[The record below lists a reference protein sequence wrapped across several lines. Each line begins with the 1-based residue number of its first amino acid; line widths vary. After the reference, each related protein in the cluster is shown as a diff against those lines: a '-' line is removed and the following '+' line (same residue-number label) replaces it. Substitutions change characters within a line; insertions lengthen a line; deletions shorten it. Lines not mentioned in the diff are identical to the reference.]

1 LLEKGQLVEAGTT
14 KQVVPCSFSSYAMM
28 IFQIKA
34 MKVQE
39 RIETVRLVLR
49 KATLAD
55 AAAVFQR
62 YASDREVTKFLSW
75 RCHQS
80 IEETR
85 AFLEYS
91 EREWAQSASGAY
103 LIESRE
109 SARLLGSTG
118 LHFQTPV
125 IAITGYVLA
134 KDAWGYGYATEALNA
149 ILELARTLG
158 VRSLRASSH
167 GENIASMRVLE
178 KCGFVRE
185 KPDHY
190 VTFPNLGPIPVE
202 SLGYVRTF

>member
-1 LLEKGQLVEAGTT
+1 MKGQ
-14 KQVVPCSFSSYAMM
+14 
-28 IFQIKA
+28 
-34 MKVQE
+34 E
-39 RIETVRLVLR
+39 RLETARLVLR
-49 KATLAD
+49 KPTLAD
-55 AAAVFQR
+55 AEAVFQR

-75 RCHQS
+75 RRHQS

-85 AFLEYS
+85 AFLECS
-91 EREWAQSASGAY
+91 EREWTQWASGAY

-109 SARLLGSTG
+109 PAGLLGSTG
-118 LHFQTPV
+118 LHFESTM

-134 KDAWGYGYATEALNA
+134 KDAWGYGYATEALSA
-149 ILELARTLG
+149 IVELARTLG
-158 VRSLRASSH
+158 VRSLRASCH
-167 GENIASMRVLE
+167 VENIASMRVLE

>member
-1 LLEKGQLVEAGTT
+1 MKGW
-14 KQVVPCSFSSYAMM
+14 
-28 IFQIKA
+28 
-34 MKVQE
+34 E
-39 RIETVRLVLR
+39 RIETGRLVLR
-49 KATLAD
+49 KPTLAD
-55 AAAVFQR
+55 AEAVFQR

-91 EREWAQSASGAY
+91 EREWTQWASGAY

-109 SARLLGSTG
+109 PIRMLGSTG
-118 LHFQTPV
+118 LHFETPMF
-125 IAITGYVLA
+125 AITGYVLA
-134 KDAWGYGYATEALNA
+134 KDAWGYGYATE
-149 ILELARTLG
+149 TLSVIVEVAHTRG
-158 VRSLRASSH
+158 VRSLRASCH
-167 GENIASMRVLE
+167 AENIASMRVLE

-202 SLGYVRTF
+202 SLGYVRAF